1 MKSIFKKAML
11 GTVGMVLIQ
20 STAMAAWTFSSADLV
35 IGFQATGGQGSTTNL
50 FFNLG
55 DSYDFSQ
62 NANLG
67 TVGNINEDL
76 VATFGSNWNTRTD
89 LYFGVFGN
97 RSNLS
102 TTLEPGDI
110 ANGIEPGRTVYLS
123 SATLAAGAASLRA
136 SFGTSTLGTGTNNY
150 GGLRNILPAMTET
163 AFADGVASI
172 NAAANPT
179 EWNNSWSGKNPPGGA
194 SFLVFGGI
202 QQNFS
207 ATGGDRMVD
216 IQRMTANTPST
227 YEGTITIGA
236 DGSISAIPE
245 VSSSLLAGVAGLALC
260 LRRRRVA

>member
-1 MKSIFKKAML
+1 MKTILKKVML
-11 GTVGMVLIQ
+11 GTVGMVMFQ
-20 STAMAAWTFSSADLV
+20 STAMAAWTFTPADLV

-62 NANLG
+62 NGNLG
-67 TVGNINEDL
+67 TVGNMNDDL
-76 VATFGSNWNTRTD
+76 VNTFGANWNTRTD

-123 SATLAAGAASLRA
+123 SATLTAGAASLRG
-136 SFGTSTLGTGTNNY
+136 SLGSSTLATGTGNY
-150 GGLRNILPAMTET
+150 TGLRNILPAMTET

-172 NAAANPT
+172 NATANPT
-179 EWNNSWSGKNPPGGA
+179 EWNNSWSSKNPPAGA

-227 YEGTITIGA
+227 YEGTIIIGA

-245 VSSSLLAGVAGLALC
+245 VSSSLLAGAAGILLC
-260 LRRRRVA
+260 FRRRRVA